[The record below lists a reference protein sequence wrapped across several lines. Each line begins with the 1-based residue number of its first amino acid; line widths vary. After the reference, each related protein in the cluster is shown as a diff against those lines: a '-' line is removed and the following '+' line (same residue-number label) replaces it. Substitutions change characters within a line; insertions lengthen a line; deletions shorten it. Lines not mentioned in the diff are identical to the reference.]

1 MSQTKAERVY
11 RWLQDSGIT
20 YQVVEH
26 PALFTIEEMNQ
37 IGLEA
42 HGRVCK
48 NLFLRDD
55 KGRRHL
61 LVVVR
66 QEKSVDLKSLGQQL
80 GIRLSFASEERLAKY
95 LNLTKG
101 AVTPLGILFDEARHV
116 EVLIDEDFM
125 GELSVGVHPCD
136 NTASVFL
143 AFDDLLRLLRSH
155 GNPVTLIQL

>member
-1 MSQTKAERVY
+1 
-11 RWLQDSGIT
+11 
-20 YQVVEH
+20 
-26 PALFTIEEMNQ
+26 
-37 IGLEA
+37 
-42 HGRVCK
+42 
-48 NLFLRDD
+48 
-55 KGRRHL
+55 
-61 LVVVR
+61 VVR

-101 AVTPLGILFDEARHV
+101 AVTPLGVLFDESRHV

-125 GELSVGVHPCD
+125 GEPSVGVHPCD

-155 GNPVTLIQL
+155 GNPVSMIRL

>member
-1 MSQTKAERVY
+1 MNREKTERVY
-11 RWLQDSGIT
+11 QWLQENGIA

-37 IGLEA
+37 IGLEK

-48 NLFLRDD
+48 NLFLRDE

-125 GELSVGVHPCD
+125 GEPSVGVHPCD
-136 NTASVFL
+136 NAASVFL
-143 AFDDLLRLLRSH
+143 AFDDLLRLLKDH
-155 GNPVTLIQL
+155 GNPVTLIRL